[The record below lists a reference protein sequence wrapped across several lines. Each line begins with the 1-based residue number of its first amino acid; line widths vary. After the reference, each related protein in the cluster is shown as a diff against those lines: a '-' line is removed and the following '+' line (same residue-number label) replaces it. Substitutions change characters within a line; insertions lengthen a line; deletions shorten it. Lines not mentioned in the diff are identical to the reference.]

1 MKRSS
6 ATSRLQMIKEVAKR
20 NISPTNADPMAQY
33 INTLIHNK
41 TSQPKQEPKRIFS
54 GLHFDEGAG
63 GWVSDNWDN
72 K

>member
-20 NISPTNADPMAQY
+20 NTSPTNADPMAQY

-41 TSQPKQEPKRIFS
+41 TSQPKQETKRIFS
-54 GLHFDEGAG
+54 GLHFDEHAG